1 MTAPVDDP
9 RSSAEELRA
18 HRQTFHAFNR
28 LVLFAALHIALVLAC
43 MALAFL
49 GHAPVLALLLG
60 LGGTAALIVAFV
72 AAG

>member
-28 LVLFAALHIALVLAC
+28 LVLFAAL
-43 MALAFL
+43 
-49 GHAPVLALLLG
+49 
-60 LGGTAALIVAFV
+60 IVAFV